1 MTNED
6 WKAAVLPVVNSLLE
20 NCKKENERLRQ
31 FIELLASDEAW
42 RAQNIRNTIYFTQSE
57 ARRLLNE

>member
-1 MTNED
+1 MTED
-6 WKAAVLPVVNSLLE
+6 EKAAVLPVVNSLLE

-42 RAQNIRNTIYFTQSE
+42 RAQNIRSTIYFTQSE
-57 ARRLLNE
+57 ARRLLDE